1 MAAAVDGSA
10 VAAAAA
16 TNTNPAAAN
25 GTPAQQPPASGTA
38 ASAPAPPWYAG
49 IEDSETRGYIENKA
63 WKSPVEAIKSYRE
76 LESTFSKVR
85 GAPPDRLVVLPG
97 PDAKPEDYAPVYDKL
112 GRPKTPEDYK
122 LVGPDGTSTDPLAQ
136 KMAPVLHT
144 YGATL
149 GLAKA
154 INETFNQHVQELITQ
169 QAADNEA
176 KVKADLL
183 TLHQE
188 WPGQVY
194 DERMALAKRAAE
206 SYGVSEE
213 WIDKLHTVLG
223 AEVFR
228 FFARIGEGQ
237 GEGGKGFAR
246 GNASNTTFGLTP
258 EGAAAQIEA
267 LKADKEFGKKLL
279 EGNVEAKER
288 LERLQLIRNARATA
302 NIVR

>member
-1 MAAAVDGSA
+1 MAGAVDGSA

-16 TNTNPAAAN
+16 NTNSAAAA
-25 GTPAQQPPASGTA
+25 GQPAQQQPPASGTA
-38 ASAPAPPWYAG
+38 AAAPTPPWFAS
-49 IEDSETRGYIENKA
+49 IEDPDTRGYIENKA

-97 PDAKPEDYAPVYDKL
+97 PDAKPEDYAPIYDRL

-122 LVGPDGTSTDPLAQ
+122 LTGLDGTSTDPFAQ
-136 KMAPVLHT
+136 KMAPVMHINNLT
-144 YGATL
+144 SSQ
-149 GLAKA
+149 AKA
-154 INETFNQHVQELITQ
+154 LNEAYNQYAQSFIEQ
-169 QAADNEA
+169 QAADNES

-237 GEGGKGFAR
+237 GEGGKGFALQR
-246 GNASNTTFGLTP
+246 RWHHHLGMTP
-258 EGAAAQIEA
+258 GVRRRNSDA
-267 LKADKEFGKKLL
+267 LHRSGVRRFVAGD
-279 EGNVEAKER
+279 VEA
-288 LERLQLIRNARATA
+288 NARVDRLLQISPTHGATPM
-302 NIVR
+302 R